1 MQVSL
6 SQAAISSDSL
16 SRQLYISGETPL
28 NYLFTLLSGLLLLN
42 GMMYMLQPGMV
53 FYPTANI
60 NETPAEWQ
68 LPYEDV
74 IIDTRDGERLH
85 GWYIPASGDSQAQ
98 PVLLFLHG
106 NAGNISHR
114 RASLE
119 IFHRLGLNQL
129 IIDYRGYG
137 KSTGSPGE
145 DGLYHDATAA
155 WQYLL
160 ENRDFSADQI
170 IIFGRSLGGAVATQL
185 ASRVQARGVILESSF
200 SSARDMAQHTFPLL
214 SHLLYLRYDFNSLER
229 MPQINAPLLILHS
242 PQDEIIPYQSA
253 EKLFKAAQQP
263 KTFVQLRGDHNNG
276 FYLSQPM
283 YQQALADW
291 LQGLHK

>member
-1 MQVSL
+1 MH
-6 SQAAISSDSL
+6 
-16 SRQLYISGETPL
+16 
-28 NYLFTLLSGLLLLN
+28 YLFTLLTGLLLLN
-42 GMMYMLQPGMV
+42 GMMYLLQPGMV
-53 FYPTANI
+53 FYPTTAI
-60 NETPAEWQ
+60 GETPAEWQ

-74 IIDTRDGERLH
+74 SIDTRDGERLH
-85 GWYIPASGDSQAQ
+85 GWYIPTQVNSEQQ

-129 IIDYRGYG
+129 IVDYRGYG
-137 KSTGSPGE
+137 KSTGTPGE
-145 DGLYHDATAA
+145 DGLYLDAMAT
-155 WQYLL
+155 WDYLL
-160 ENRDFSADQI
+160 HNRNFTADQV

-185 ASRVQARGVILESSF
+185 ASQVQPRGVILESSF
-200 SSARDMAQHTFPLL
+200 SSARDMARHTFPLL

-229 MPQINAPLLILHS
+229 VPLIRSPLLILHS
-242 PQDEIIPYQSA
+242 PQDEIIPYDSA
-253 EKLFKAAQQP
+253 EKLFKAAGQP
-263 KTFVQLRGDHNNG
+263 KAFFQLQGDHNNG

-291 LQGLHK
+291 LQSLYQ

>member
-1 MQVSL
+1 M
-6 SQAAISSDSL
+6 
-16 SRQLYISGETPL
+16 
-28 NYLFTLLSGLLLLN
+28 NYLFTLLTGLLLLN
-42 GMMYMLQPGMV
+42 GMMYLLQPGMV
-53 FYPTANI
+53 FYPTAAI
-60 NETPAEWQ
+60 SETPAEWQ
-68 LPYEDV
+68 MTFEETS
-74 IIDTRDGERLH
+74 IDTRDGEHLR
-85 GWYIPASGDSQAQ
+85 GWYIPANVDSESQ

-137 KSTGSPGE
+137 KSTGKPSE
-145 DGLYHDATAA
+145 NGLYIDAMAS
-155 WQYLL
+155 WDYLL
-160 ENRDFSADQI
+160 EKKDFNADQI

-185 ASRVQARGVILESSF
+185 ASRVKPRGVILESSF

-214 SHLLYLRYDFNSLER
+214 SHLLYLRYDFNSLKR
-229 MPQINAPLLILHS
+229 VPHINAPLLILHS
-242 PQDEIIPYQSA
+242 PQDEIIPYTSA
-253 EKLFKAAQQP
+253 EKLFKATRQP
-263 KTFVQLRGDHNNG
+263 KTLIQLRGDHNNG

-291 LQGLHK
+291 LQSLHR

>member
-1 MQVSL
+1 M
-6 SQAAISSDSL
+6 
-16 SRQLYISGETPL
+16 
-28 NYLFTLLSGLLLLN
+28 NYLFTLLTGLLLLN
-42 GMMYMLQPGMV
+42 GMMYLLQPGMV
-53 FYPTANI
+53 FYPTAAI
-60 NETPAEWQ
+60 NETPVEWQ
-68 LPYEDV
+68 MPFEEAS
-74 IIDTRDGERLH
+74 IETHDGERIH
-85 GWYIPASGDSQAQ
+85 GWYIPARVDSESQ
-98 PVLLFLHG
+98 PVVLFLHG

-145 DGLYHDATAA
+145 IGLYADAMAA
-155 WQYLL
+155 WDYLL
-160 ENRDFSADQI
+160 KTRGFNADQV
-170 IIFGRSLGGAVATQL
+170 IIFGRSLGGAVAAQL
-185 ASRVQARGVILESSF
+185 ASQVQPRGVILESSF

-229 MPQINAPLLILHS
+229 VPLIRAPLLVLHS
-242 PQDEIIPYQSA
+242 PQDDIIPYESA
-253 EKLFKAAQQP
+253 EKLFKAAPQP
-263 KTFVQLRGDHNNG
+263 KTLIQLRGDHNNG

-291 LQGLHK
+291 LQGLQK